1 MTTLAPSPSRA
12 RLSTRRQLA
21 VFGITL
27 AALVLPAVA
36 YAVSQ
41 GTDLAH
47 LDRAPVG
54 AQIALFSQSFAPAL
68 AALVTWAVGGGAPV
82 WGFRRVSPRIVGA
95 GWLIALT
102 GVGLGYATA
111 WLTGAARFS
120 ADSLAAS
127 MGLPAPVVA
136 LIGLVPGLI
145 PFVLLAIGE
154 QLGWSSFLVP
164 RLAVGRSRDRVA
176 LLLGLAWAAF
186 HVPMMLFV
194 TGGIDEG
201 VSPVAAVALF
211 AVQCV
216 ALAFPLAWLRLR
228 TGSIWP
234 VLVLHATL
242 NAALYLVAQPATLVD
257 PGAAVWLG
265 EGGVLTTAGIVGG
278 VLLTMPLWR
287 RR

>member
-1 MTTLAPSPSRA
+1 MTALAPSPSRT

-27 AALVLPAVA
+27 TALVLPAVA

-41 GTDLAH
+41 GADLAH

-54 AQIALFSQSFAPAL
+54 AQIALFSQSLAPAL
-68 AALVTWAVGGGAPV
+68 ATLVTWAVGGGAPV
-82 WGFRRVSPRIVGA
+82 WGFRRVPLRVVGT
-95 GWLIALT
+95 GWLIAIA
-102 GVGLGYATA
+102 GVGLGYGTA
-111 WLTGAARFS
+111 WLTGAAAFS
-120 ADSLAAS
+120 AEALSQT

-136 LIGLVPGLI
+136 LIGLLPGLL

-164 RLAVGRSRDRVA
+164 RLAAGRSRDAVA
-176 LLLGLAWAAF
+176 VLLGLAWAAF
-186 HVPMMLFV
+186 HIPMMLFLP
-194 TGGIDEG
+194 GGIDEG
-201 VSPVAAVALF
+201 VAPLAAVALF

-242 NAALYLVAQPATLVD
+242 NAALYLVAQPATVTG

-278 VLLTMPLWR
+278 VLVTMPLWR